1 MFLKETDV
9 HRYPS
14 TSIQQKWNGKDQ
26 ILDSIAI
33 LASLVALK

>member
-9 HRYPS
+9 HRYAP

-26 ILDSIAI
+26 ILAPIAI